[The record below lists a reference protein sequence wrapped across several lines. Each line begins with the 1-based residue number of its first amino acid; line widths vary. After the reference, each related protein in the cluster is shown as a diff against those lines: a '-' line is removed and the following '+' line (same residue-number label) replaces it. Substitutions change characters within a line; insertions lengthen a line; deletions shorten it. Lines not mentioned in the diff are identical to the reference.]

1 MESNSSVPALHIAKL
16 VTAQTERLC
25 VVHSLSSR
33 EAVVRASLAL
43 ESGQSVTLGLR
54 NGFTVPAIV
63 GFVRD
68 HQISLLFE
76 EHVSM
81 STILAEQRNGRDE
94 RDVVRLNV
102 NLPVSVT
109 TRTGQHSCTMHDI
122 SQSGIKILLYGDGL
136 EQGADVQVEI
146 DGIGKRD
153 AVVRWRR
160 HPYTGLSFH
169 IPLGFSMLDQWTV
182 GMNG

>member
-16 VTAQTERLC
+16 VTAQAEWLC

-33 EAVVRASLAL
+33 EAVVRASPMLA
-43 ESGQSVTLGLR
+43 SGQSVTLGLR

-63 GFVRD
+63 GFVHD

-94 RDVVRLNV
+94 REVVRLNV
-102 NLPVSVT
+102 NIPVSVT
-109 TRTGQHSCTMHDI
+109 TRTGHHSCTMHDI
-122 SQSGIKILLYGDGL
+122 SLSGIRILLEGVEL
-136 EQGADVQVEI
+136 EHSADVQVEI
-146 DGIGKRD
+146 DGLGKRD
-153 AVVRWRR
+153 AAVCWRR

-169 IPLGFSMLDQWTV
+169 VPLGFSMLDQWTA
-182 GMNG
+182 GMNS